1 MHTAAYFQ
9 TGLASGTASDLPAVF
24 DQVLTISNNHFLLQQ
39 PRQLLWAYSSGLNL
53 QNSSIQSPTIR
64 KVTKIGIDPFNQAV
78 LPATNPNVLDLTKQ
92 PFVLPY
98 LEELQNIVS
107 DNTGTTDTVY
117 TVFTT
122 TSSIVPAPAGNI
134 FTFHG
139 VSSTA
144 AVQGKWTTVI
154 PVWDTILP
162 QGTFAV
168 VGGRMQSTNGI
179 AFRVLFHG
187 VTDRPG
193 GLAETALGNRPPYF
207 QRNGFLGEW
216 GRFSATTLPYI
227 DILANAADASQD
239 ISLDIIQ
246 VG

>member
-1 MHTAAYFQ
+1 MHTAAYFE
-9 TGLASGTASDLPAVF
+9 TGLASGTASDIPAVF
-24 DQVLTISNNHFLLQQ
+24 DSVFTISNNHFLIQNA
-39 PRQLLWAYSSGLNL
+39 RQLLWAYSSGLNL

-64 KVTKIGIDPFNQAV
+64 RVTKLGIDPFNQAV
-78 LPATNPNVLDLTKQ
+78 LPATNPNILDLSKH
-92 PFVLPY
+92 PFSLPP

-117 TVFTT
+117 TVFTST
-122 TSSIVPAPAGNI
+122 PAVIPCPPGNI

-139 VSSTA
+139 TSSTP

-162 QGTFAV
+162 SGDFAI

-179 AFRVLFHG
+179 AFRVLLHG
-187 VTDRPG
+187 KSDRPG
-193 GLAETALGNRPPYF
+193 GLAVTSLGNRPPYL

-216 GRFSATTLPYI
+216 GRFNAFTLPYI
-227 DILANAADASQD
+227 DVLCNGADATQD
-239 ISLDIIQ
+239 IELEIVQ